1 MSGRSG
7 RVGDLVG
14 RLVGIFEVN
23 LAKKGH
29 RNEKI
34 KPENVKIVISE
45 CLELKTDVKIPLK
58 DTRFSSETFKKA
70 EFQRMRR

>member
-23 LAKKGH
+23 LAKKTH
-29 RNEKI
+29 QNDKI
-34 KPENVKIVISE
+34 KPENVKFVVRE
-45 CLELKTDVKIPLK
+45 C
-58 DTRFSSETFKKA
+58 
-70 EFQRMRR
+70 

>member
-23 LAKKGH
+23 LAKKSSSLMSH
-29 RNEKI
+29 QNEKI
-34 KPENVKIVISE
+34 KPENVKIVVRE
-45 CLELKTDVKIPLK
+45 C
-58 DTRFSSETFKKA
+58 
-70 EFQRMRR
+70 